1 MDWLHNFIGKK
12 NGYDLGSKNTKFDYA
27 TARIFDTF
35 GFYCIK
41 QVNPLKM
48 NKIQFKLLLLLG
60 LILASYN
67 GQAQD
72 YRKMIDARTYTVEQI
87 IDTAQAYFENRDKG
101 RGTGYKPYKR
111 WEYNALRLLNE
122 DGYLPNIEERLSELE
137 RWNANMNETAAN
149 RMVLP
154 DSWED
159 LGPTSW
165 NATSGWNPGVGR
177 ITGLAF
183 EEGDSD
189 HIIIGANTGG
199 VWRTTDGAQTWS
211 HLTDY
216 FSHLA
221 VYSVAID
228 PTDASTYYF
237 GSYGGNIF
245 KSTDSGATWSL
256 LGKAGNSTVNRI
268 LINPLNTDVLFATS
282 EYSGIYRSIDGGVTW
297 TKPVADNN
305 GYDVEFKPDDLSVVY
320 ASGSGFHKSTDGG
333 ATFTTIGGFSNGP
346 KMIGVSADDS
356 DLVYVLEASGN
367 KFGGLYTSENTGDN
381 FTKINHGGLN
391 FFGYST
397 IGQDNNGQAPRDM
410 AIAVNPTNA
419 NEVHIAGIL
428 TWRSMNRGV
437 NFSITS
443 DWIPSNAANAN
454 IGYCH
459 ADVDDLMFNGTTLYA
474 VTDGGIFK
482 AENTE
487 TLNSDYFED
496 ITTGLSIRQFYKIG
510 VSQTEEVIISGG
522 SQDNG
527 TSFYTQATGW
537 KDWLG
542 ADGMETFISQ
552 NNNNNFFGTS
562 QFGVL
567 YRSVNGGNSYVGLNP
582 PGNGTGNWVT
592 PLEQDLTQT
601 NTLYIGYRRVY
612 KSTNGGGSWTSI
624 SQDFGNNLD
633 NLKIA
638 PSNNQIMFAS
648 RSFQLYKTEDG
659 GATDWVRTNTPGGTI
674 NSIAIH
680 PTNPDKIAVA
690 LVASNLVKVSEDGG
704 DTWINYKKNLPNFS
718 ALCLVWDD
726 NGKDGL
732 YLGMDYGVYYID
744 NTFSDWQP
752 FSNLLPN
759 VIINELEINNETRTL
774 YAGTYGRGLW
784 ASPLVE
790 RTIGVD
796 DVSFNNTVEVYPN
809 PATAEVV
816 ISSPKNIE
824 GTIKVFDITGKLL
837 IYEHNVVLENSY
849 TLDISSLPAGVYFI
863 RLNTTEGI
871 ATKKLLKK

>member
-1 MDWLHNFIGKK
+1 MKK
-12 NGYDLGSKNTKFDYA
+12 LQF
-27 TARIFDTF
+27 RLLLVF
-35 GFYCIK
+35 GF
-41 QVNPLKM
+41 LM
-48 NKIQFKLLLLLG
+48 
-60 LILASYN
+60 ASYFGN
-67 GQAQD
+67 AQE

-87 IDTAQAYFENRDKG
+87 IDNAEAYFENRDKG

-111 WEYNALRLLNE
+111 WEYNALRLINE

-137 RWNANMNETAAN
+137 QWNANMNETAAN
-149 RMVLP
+149 RTVLP

-159 LGPTSW
+159 LGPSSW

-183 EEGDSD
+183 EEGNSD

-199 VWRTTDGAQTWS
+199 VWRTIDGAQTWA

-228 PTDASTYYF
+228 PTDASTYFF

-256 LGKAGNSTVNRI
+256 LGRAGNSTVNRI
-268 LINPLNTDVLFATS
+268 LINPSNTDMMFATS
-282 EYSGIYRSIDGGVTW
+282 EYSGIYRSMDGGVTW
-297 TKPVADNN
+297 TKPVSDSY
-305 GYDVEFKPDDLSVVY
+305 GYDVEFKPGDLSVVY

-333 ATFTTIGGFSNGP
+333 ATFTTISGFSSGP
-346 KMIGVSADDS
+346 KMIGVSPDDVN
-356 DLVYVLEASGN
+356 LVYVLEASGN
-367 KFGGLYTSENTGDN
+367 KFGGLYTSENTGNN
-381 FTKINHGGLN
+381 FTKLNHGNLN

-397 IGQDNNGQAPRDM
+397 TGQDNNGQAPRDM

-428 TWRSMNRGV
+428 TWRSMNRGL
-437 NFSITS
+437 NFTITS

-482 AENTE
+482 AENTG
-487 TLNSDYFED
+487 TINANYFED
-496 ITTGLSIRQFYKIG
+496 LTTGLSIRQFYKIG
-510 VSQTEEVIISGG
+510 VSQTENVIISGG

-527 TSFYTQATGW
+527 TSFYKEATGW
-537 KDWLG
+537 RDWLG
-542 ADGMETFISQ
+542 ADGMETFISKD
-552 NNNNNFFGTS
+552 NSNNFFGTS
-562 QFGVL
+562 QFGAL
-567 YRSVNGGNSYVGLNP
+567 YRSSNGGNSYYGLNP
-582 PGNGTGNWVT
+582 PGNGNGNWVT
-592 PLEQDLTQT
+592 PFEQDPIQV
-601 NTLYIGYRRVY
+601 NTIYVGYRSIY
-612 KSTNGGGSWTSI
+612 KSINNGASWTSI
-624 SQDFGNNLD
+624 SQNFGYNLD

-638 PSNNQIMFAS
+638 PSNNQVMYAS
-648 RSFQLYKTEDG
+648 IGFRLYKTEDG
-659 GATDWVRTNTPGGTI
+659 GSTSWVQTVIPGGTI

-680 PTNPDKIAVA
+680 PTNPNKIAVA
-690 LVASNLVKVSEDGG
+690 LTSSSLVKVSEDGG
-704 DTWINYKKNLPNFS
+704 ATWVNYRKNLPSFS
-718 ALCLVWDD
+718 SLCLVWDD

-732 YLGMDYGVYYID
+732 YLGMDYGIYYID
-744 NTFSDWQP
+744 NTFTDWQP
-752 FSNLLPN
+752 YSNMLPN
-759 VIINELEINNETRTL
+759 VIINELEINDVTRTL

-790 RTIGVD
+790 RTVGID
-796 DVSFNNTVEVYPN
+796 DVSFNDKVEIYPN
-809 PATAEVV
+809 PASSEVV
-816 ISSPKNIE
+816 ISSPKSIE
-824 GTIKVFDITGKLL
+824 GKIKVFDITGKLL
-837 IYEHNVVLENSY
+837 IYEHNAVLETSY

-863 RLNTTEGI
+863 RLNTSEGI